1 MFTKEQI
8 ESLKKM
14 NEATKIDPLK
24 KVATKKEPRKL
35 TEAQKKLMEAYMDA
49 KIEFSEPF
57 IVENM
62 NGDIVVAIQ
71 VSGGKTYYFTVEA
84 AKKYIDS
91 LNIIIEKIESG
102 KAEPMIPGDPDV
114 ANALGEGILTKEEFE
129 MMNFLKE
136 AELKGIKT
144 TVNFG
149 NGGMVIQFLDDLSEE
164 DVKNLKAVFGNNYNE
179 VSKYVKIYFNKK

>member
-1 MFTKEQI
+1 
-8 ESLKKM
+8 
-14 NEATKIDPLK
+14 
-24 KVATKKEPRKL
+24 
-35 TEAQKKLMEAYMDA
+35 
-49 KIEFSEPF
+49 
-57 IVENM
+57 
-62 NGDIVVAIQ
+62 
-71 VSGGKTYYFTVEA
+71 
-84 AKKYIDS
+84 
-91 LNIIIEKIESG
+91 
-102 KAEPMIPGDPDV
+102 MIPGDPDV